1 MPMNFPL
8 REESTLTDS
17 DLRQNDWEKKVAFTL
32 AEVLITI
39 GIIGVVAA
47 MTIPS
52 LLINL
57 QDKQF
62 KAMYK
67 KYYSTLS
74 QALLRNYEETGESFS
89 ATKWTE
95 MPFFICNVQKYMKV
109 QATGIDCTQV
119 YGRSEPFGSYAQWPK
134 TSNYSKLWH
143 ADYLWKDKKGRK
155 LHLNSTYKPLTFV
168 LLDGVMFNFNCIDSI
183 LLDVNGKKGPNVVGR
198 DIYFLR
204 FKKDVV
210 SPIASIKVGES
221 YQTNA
226 CSQIS
231 TNPTIRLTAD
241 NYVED
246 CLKGTG
252 WGCSILYM
260 Q

>member
-67 KYYSTLS
+67 KYYSTLA
-74 QALLRNYEETGESFS
+74 QALL
-89 ATKWTE
+89 
-95 MPFFICNVQKYMKV
+95 
-109 QATGIDCTQV
+109 
-119 YGRSEPFGSYAQWPK
+119 
-134 TSNYSKLWH
+134 
-143 ADYLWKDKKGRK
+143 
-155 LHLNSTYKPLTFV
+155 
-168 LLDGVMFNFNCIDSI
+168 
-183 LLDVNGKKGPNVVGR
+183 
-198 DIYFLR
+198 
-204 FKKDVV
+204 
-210 SPIASIKVGES
+210 
-221 YQTNA
+221 
-226 CSQIS
+226 
-231 TNPTIRLTAD
+231 
-241 NYVED
+241 
-246 CLKGTG
+246 
-252 WGCSILYM
+252 
-260 Q
+260 